1 MCQREMN
8 ADNNATAGG
17 MATFTLLSARLQ
29 FIRQTSEATNLSMQ
43 FTLKKSRPIRH
54 DYQ

>member
-8 ADNNATAGG
+8 ADNNATASG

-43 FTLKKSRPIRH
+43 FTLKRSQPIRH